1 MPPSSKQTDAEA
13 SQPPGPIVGDVHR
26 IRYSWRGERIKVHHL
41 KRTKK
46 ARRGPLFFKK
56 KTWLHWVNIFFSLF
70 KFLFKLHSIH
80 FYPVLLFFLQ
90 SLQTYFLI
98 THLRNSSHICFNLS
112 QQYIFESLFGLFFF
126 NFDFTI
132 STAFKFF
139 FSVKEKGL
147 LSILLIMF
155 FHHLVAVVDWPIVHQ
170 TPSRFLFPR
179 FHLYRSVQCDRR

>member
-80 FYPVLLFFLQ
+80 FYPVLLFFSAKPSNIFSDHALAQ
-90 SLQTYFLI
+90 FKSHLFQPKPTVYFWI
-98 THLRNSSHICFNLS
+98 TLWIVFFQLRFHYFHSF
-112 QQYIFESLFGLFFF
+112 QV
-126 NFDFTI
+126 
-132 STAFKFF
+132 F

-147 LSILLIMF
+147 LNILLIMF